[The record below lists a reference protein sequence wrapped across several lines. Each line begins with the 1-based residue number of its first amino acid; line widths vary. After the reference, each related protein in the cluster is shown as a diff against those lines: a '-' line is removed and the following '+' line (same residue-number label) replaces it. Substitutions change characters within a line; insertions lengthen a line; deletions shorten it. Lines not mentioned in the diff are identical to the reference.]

1 MLWSTE
7 YVCASQNNAWWD
19 IFQRT
24 VFFFSFHSQTHATW
38 LRYSPVRISWHSPR
52 FLRRRAITMT
62 GCSRRL
68 GVINMSACM
77 TQKSRLVLP
86 TGMEMRSS
94 VRFYDIAP
102 WNMVLISYS
111 FYHFVYL
118 VIMLSL
124 AALTRREVLCYNLA
138 LSLIALYCLH
148 WLVGLIASS
157 FFNLWMYGPII
168 KDLIIPC
175 PLFLQQDK

>member
-7 YVCASQNNAWWD
+7 YVWASQNNAWWD

-24 VFFFSFHSQTHATW
+24 VFFFSFHSQPHATW

-62 GCSRRL
+62 GCSRQL

-148 WLVGLIASS
+148 WLVGLKSGYRAIILQTWS
-157 FFNLWMYGPII
+157 FHALLCQTNRSCTSM
-168 KDLIIPC
+168 
-175 PLFLQQDK
+175 Q